1 MLTSSK
7 ILLAG
12 VGYPDLSDLSFGPVL
27 AGRLRDEP
35 LPAGVRIEN
44 LSYGPIAVVHWLQ
57 DHQGKFE
64 KAIFF
69 GAMERGRE
77 PGVLATYD
85 WPADPPAPE
94 VVQDRVSEAV
104 TGVISLEN
112 VLIIA
117 RHFGVLPAE
126 TRVVELEPVEL
137 EWGLKLSPVAEGRLE
152 EAVAWIHDEV
162 RSGTTGNG
170 RREEEI
176 TSR

>member
-12 VGYPDLSDLSFGPVL
+12 VGYPDLSDLSFGPVV
-27 AGRLRDEP
+27 AERLRDEP

-57 DHQGKFE
+57 DHDGEFE

-77 PGVLATYD
+77 PGTLATYD
-85 WPADPPAPE
+85 WPADPLAPE
-94 VVQDRVSEAV
+94 VVQERVSEAV

-117 RHFGVLPAE
+117 RHFEALPAD
-126 TRVVELEPVEL
+126 THVVELEPAEL
-137 EWGLKLSPVAEGRLE
+137 EWGLKLSPLGEQRLE
-152 EAVAWIHDEV
+152 EAVAWVHREV

-170 RREEEI
+170 CREEEI
-176 TSR
+176 TNR

>member
-1 MLTSSK
+1 MADSF
-7 ILLAG
+7 LLAG
-12 VGYPDLSDLSFGPVL
+12 VGYPDLSDLSFGPAL
-27 AGRLRDEP
+27 AERLRDEP

-44 LSYGPIAVVHWLQ
+44 LSYGPIAVVHWLEN
-57 DHQGKFE
+57 HREFE
-64 KAIFF
+64 RAIFF

-77 PGVLATYD
+77 PGTLATYD
-85 WPADPPAPE
+85 WIADPPAE

-126 TRVVELEPVEL
+126 TRVVEIEPAEK
-137 EWGLKLSPVAEGRLE
+137 EWGLRLSPLGAERLE
-152 EAVAWIHDEV
+152 EAVAWVHREV

-170 RREEEI
+170 HREEEI
-176 TSR
+176 RSV